1 MCYIWAEGNDSAYS
15 FVAANV
21 WEFDLCNWG
30 SVRACCCSLFCVEV
44 CREELLSVWEWIDI
58 ALNYMKNMIWNMG
71 LWEDLPLWQTP
82 VYSTFART
90 SFRPG
95 VGTG

>member
-1 MCYIWAEGNDSAYS
+1 MTKCDDSTDPLVATDVGQLDICYRLAIRSGRGAG
-15 FVAANV
+15 
-21 WEFDLCNWG
+21 
-30 SVRACCCSLFCVEV
+30 FCVQV
-44 CREELLSVWEWIDI
+44 WCFVSLGSELDSERD
-58 ALNYMKNMIWNMG
+58 
-71 LWEDLPLWQTP
+71 DLPLWQTP